1 MHPLSVV
8 GARAA
13 RRGWAMGQGSAFP
26 RGPGCPPPCPRLPP
40 RGWQMLFHQPR
51 RVGGLRKVLLG
62 GSGGQRGRGQLPP
75 SRGWLTAASED
86 LQSQGSGVMPLD
98 PAALP
103 PHPRPPLPTERLGSG
118 PLWSLAAPAEPPGKA
133 GEEAQ
138 HAQHS
143 GCPCSQVFVRAVRD
157 RHVGNLV
164 HVGLGEAAGR
174 AGGQGGLEGA
184 ASWPAG
190 PCRAMAPPWTCAARG
205 SETDPARAPVT
216 ELTLGKGRPVSR
228 SQAGIL
234 VVPDCGLQE
243 IAAVMPP
250 PAWHNLFPGQGP
262 AGADWRSLVLPGLG
276 EEEAG

>member
-1 MHPLSVV
+1 MV
-8 GARAA
+8 
-13 RRGWAMGQGSAFP
+13 QDSAFP
-26 RGPGCPPPCPRLPP
+26 RGPGCPPPCPKLPP

-62 GSGGQRGRGQLPP
+62 GSGGQRGRGQLLP
-75 SRGWLTAASED
+75 SRGWLTAAPED
-86 LQSQGSGVMPLD
+86 PQ
-98 PAALP
+98 PAVTGIRRDASRPSCP
-103 PHPRPPLPTERLGSG
+103 PPRPPLPTERLGSG
-118 PLWSLAAPAEPPGKA
+118 PLSSLAAPAGPPGKA

-138 HAQHS
+138 HAQNS
-143 GCPCSQVFVRAVRD
+143 GCPCSQVYVRAVRD
-157 RHVGNLV
+157 RQACGEFGACGARGGSRVGRR
-164 HVGLGEAAGR
+164 AGR
-174 AGGQGGLEGA
+174 AGGGCLPACWTLQSHGSSLDLRGQGSG
-184 ASWPAG
+184 
-190 PCRAMAPPWTCAARG
+190 
-205 SETDPARAPVT
+205 TDPARALVT

-250 PAWHNLFPGQGP
+250 PAWHNVFPGQGP